1 MTLLDT
7 LQHHPYISGLITD
20 HKKVVIPLAWKVH
33 PWYLIPAMVALK
45 TIEFSV
51 YRWTKES

>member
-7 LQHHPYISGLITD
+7 LQHHPYIGGLITD
-20 HKKVVIPLAWKVH
+20 YKKVVIPFAWKVH